1 MQPAEGRALFQ
12 QNWVPDQLLPTLM
25 AAPLMTCHDMSPCM
39 LQAARKAVLQGIT
52 SYACPYCRYKQAK
65 VKRISKFMMCV
76 HPLSDRKA
84 AKNATLAAYAPSLC
98 YNEWLLL
105 LLAAQHNAAHPASS
119 RLVYDTLC
127 SC

>member
-1 MQPAEGRALFQ
+1 
-12 QNWVPDQLLPTLM
+12 
-25 AAPLMTCHDMSPCM
+25 M

-84 AKNATLAAYAPSLC
+84 AKNATLAAYAPPSATTNGPFLFSFFLSRCSLF
-98 YNEWLLL
+98 LV
-105 LLAAQHNAAHPASS
+105 AQHSASH
-119 RLVYDTLC
+119 LLHFLC
-127 SC
+127 L